1 MDDSETSNALNTYDE
16 NNTESKK
23 TFILAKTEGNKN
35 KSVARMMILIFILSF
50 SLGIVSTIF
59 AYNLQEFKSIVKLE
73 TSNKSK
79 TENSNELQR
88 MLNTAFMKLV
98 DKHLKNN
105 LIVKLDNGKI
115 VRNKKGLSV
124 RDEQRLRLFMNG
136 NIPL

>member
-124 RDEQRLRLFMNG
+124 RDEKG
-136 NIPL
+136 

>member
-1 MDDSETSNALNTYDE
+1 MMRTILRV
-16 NNTESKK
+16 K

-35 KSVARMMILIFILSF
+35 KSVDRMMILIFILSF

-59 AYNLQEFKSIVKLE
+59 AYNLQEFKCIVKLE

-124 RDEQRLRLFMNG
+124 RGEKG
-136 NIPL
+136 

>member
-1 MDDSETSNALNTYDE
+1 
-16 NNTESKK
+16 
-23 TFILAKTEGNKN
+23 
-35 KSVARMMILIFILSF
+35 
-50 SLGIVSTIF
+50 
-59 AYNLQEFKSIVKLE
+59 
-73 TSNKSK
+73 
-79 TENSNELQR
+79 
-88 MLNTAFMKLV
+88 MKLV